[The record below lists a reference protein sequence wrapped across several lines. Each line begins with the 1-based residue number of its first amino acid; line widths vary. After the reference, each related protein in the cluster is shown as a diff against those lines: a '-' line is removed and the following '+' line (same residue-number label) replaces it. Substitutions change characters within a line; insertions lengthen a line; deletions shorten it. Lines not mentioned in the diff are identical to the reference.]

1 MTAPALQLGFG
12 LEELAEAIRGKL
24 FMTVPE
30 VANLA
35 RVDQRTLR
43 RAIEDGQLAAVRIG
57 NTTRIPTAALLR
69 LAAIEGAG
77 VEWAQKLWGRPHRR
91 TGPEIQSPPSNST
104 TPLSHPTPTKSRS
117 NSAGAAKPR
126 SACRRSLTAGVIRGT
141 CIHATEPRDD
151 RR

>member
-43 RAIEDGQLAAVRIG
+43 RAIEDGQLAVVRIG

-77 VEWAQKLWGRPHRR
+77 VE
-91 TGPEIQSPPSNST
+91 
-104 TPLSHPTPTKSRS
+104 
-117 NSAGAAKPR
+117 
-126 SACRRSLTAGVIRGT
+126 
-141 CIHATEPRDD
+141 
-151 RR
+151 

>member
-1 MTAPALQLGFG
+1 MTAPALQLDFG

-30 VANLA
+30 VAELA

-69 LAAIEGAG
+69 LAAIEPEGAG
-77 VEWAQKLWGRPHRR
+77 VE
-91 TGPEIQSPPSNST
+91 
-104 TPLSHPTPTKSRS
+104 
-117 NSAGAAKPR
+117 
-126 SACRRSLTAGVIRGT
+126 
-141 CIHATEPRDD
+141 
-151 RR
+151 